1 MRIILALLLL
11 AAPALSQ
18 SGDIAYQILFA
29 MAARP
34 DAEPWLEQQ
43 KFTPQD
49 AQQLLR
55 AARRNNIVALQ
66 NELSPPGQETLANL
80 LASIRLRATPFP
92 THWAYVTHINL
103 SHPAMTV
110 IGIAIPTS
118 ADPMPT
124 LRLKATAPSGRT
136 TTKELKPVKP
146 ISVLSFDFPY
156 CNADNTLCEDGV
168 FSYSLNP

>member
-1 MRIILALLLL
+1 MRLILALLLL
-11 AAPALSQ
+11 AAPALAQ
-18 SGDIAYQILFA
+18 PGDIAHQILFA

-66 NELSPPGQETLANL
+66 NELSPTGREALSNL
-80 LASIRLRATPFP
+80 LAAIRLRATPHP

-103 SHPAMTV
+103 PHPAMTI

-124 LRLKATAPSGRT
+124 LRLKATSPSGRT
-136 TTKELKPVKP
+136 TTKELKPTRSV
-146 ISVLSFDFPY
+146 SVLSFDFPY
-156 CNADNTLCEDGV
+156 CNDDHTLCEDGV
-168 FSYSLNP
+168 FPYSFTP